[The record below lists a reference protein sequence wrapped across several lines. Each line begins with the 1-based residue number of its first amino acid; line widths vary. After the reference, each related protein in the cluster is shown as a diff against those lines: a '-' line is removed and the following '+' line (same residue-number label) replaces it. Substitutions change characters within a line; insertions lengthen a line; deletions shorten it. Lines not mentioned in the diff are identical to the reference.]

1 MAKRKPLSFNNK
13 ELTKNLKES
22 TGKGIDAF
30 FSPTPPPQV
39 VEQKLEPKK
48 EPPPQVVEQ
57 KPEPKKEVQ
66 SITKIK
72 QDSKEAKMIK
82 IKKETKQESNI
93 TSNITILQFTD
104 DEIEE
109 LREPAYK
116 AQTFRLTEREIEWV
130 KDTSYHLSKEIKR
143 GKVSQADVLRISFK
157 LFANFLEINKTSL
170 IKILER
176 IK

>member
-1 MAKRKPLSFNNK
+1 MKAQGLTIKSWRKLSMAKRQPISFDND

-22 TGKGIDAF
+22 AGNGLDALF
-30 FSPTPPPQV
+30 TSTPRPQV
-39 VEQKLEPKK
+39 EKPKIEPVK
-48 EPPPQVVEQ
+48 E
-57 KPEPKKEVQ
+57 
-66 SITKIK
+66 IK
-72 QDSKEAKMIK
+72 QTTKKAKMINDK
-82 IKKETKQESNI
+82 KEIKKTNNITSNM

-109 LREPAYK
+109 LREPAYM

-130 KDTSYHLSKEIKR
+130 KDTAYRLSKEIKR
-143 GKVSQADVLRISFK
+143 GKVSQADVLRVSFR
-157 LFANFLEINKTSL
+157 LFENLLEINKADL

>member
-22 TGKGIDAF
+22 TGKGVDAF

-39 VEQKLEPKK
+39 VEQK
-48 EPPPQVVEQ
+48 
-57 KPEPKKEVQ
+57 PEPNKEVQ

-72 QDSKEAKMIK
+72 QDSKEVKMIK
-82 IKKETKQESNI
+82 IKKDTKQENNI

-116 AQTFRLTEREIEWV
+116 AQTFRLTERETEWV
-130 KDTSYHLSKEIKR
+130 KDTSYRLSKEIKR
-143 GKVSQADVLRISFK
+143 GKVSQADILRISFK
-157 LFANFLEINKTSL
+157 LFANFLAIKKADL

>member
-30 FSPTPPPQV
+30 FSPT
-39 VEQKLEPKK
+39 
-48 EPPPQVVEQ
+48 PPPQVVEQ

-93 TSNITILQFTD
+93 TIYWWWNRRT
-104 DEIEE
+104 
-109 LREPAYK
+109 P
-116 AQTFRLTEREIEWV
+116 W
-130 KDTSYHLSKEIKR
+130 
-143 GKVSQADVLRISFK
+143 
-157 LFANFLEINKTSL
+157 TSL
-170 IKILER
+170 
-176 IK
+176 

>member
-1 MAKRKPLSFNNK
+1 MAKRKPLSFNNE

-22 TGKGIDAF
+22 TGKGMDAF
-30 FSPTPPPQV
+30 FSPTP
-39 VEQKLEPKK
+39 L
-48 EPPPQVVEQ
+48 PQVVEQ
-57 KPEPKKEVQ
+57 KPEPKKEAQ
-66 SITKIK
+66 FLTEIK

-82 IKKETKQESNI
+82 IKKRTKQVSNI

-143 GKVSQADVLRISFK
+143 GKVSQADILRISFK
-157 LFANFLEINKTSL
+157 LFANFLAINKADL

>member
-1 MAKRKPLSFNNK
+1 MAKRKPLLFNNK

-22 TGKGIDAF
+22 TGKGMDAF
-30 FSPTPPPQV
+30 FSPAPS
-39 VEQKLEPKK
+39 
-48 EPPPQVVEQ
+48 PQVVEQ
-57 KPEPKKEVQ
+57 KPEPKKEAKF
-66 SITKIK
+66 ITKIK

-93 TSNITILQFTD
+93 TSNITIFQFTD

-157 LFANFLEINKTSL
+157 LFANLLEINKAIL

>member
-1 MAKRKPLSFNNK
+1 MAKRKPLSFNNE

-22 TGKGIDAF
+22 AGKGLDAF
-30 FSPTPPPQV
+30 FPPTP
-39 VEQKLEPKK
+39 L
-48 EPPPQVVEQ
+48 PQVVEQ
-57 KPEPKKEVQ
+57 KPEPREEAQ
-66 SITKIK
+66 FITKIK

-82 IKKETKQESNI
+82 TKKEAKQESNI

-116 AQTFRLTEREIEWV
+116 AQTFRLTERETEWV
-130 KDTSYHLSKEIKR
+130 KDTSYRLSKEIKR
-143 GKVSQADVLRISFK
+143 GKVSQADILRISFK
-157 LFANFLEINKTSL
+157 LFANFLAIKKADL

>member
-1 MAKRKPLSFNNK
+1 MAKRTPLSFDND

-22 TGKGIDAF
+22 TGKGLNAF
-30 FSPTPPPQV
+30 FSTTPPPQT
-39 VEQKLEPKK
+39 VEQKQPEIKK
-48 EPPPQVVEQ
+48 ETQPHIE
-57 KPEPKKEVQ
+57 
-66 SITKIK
+66 IK
-72 QDSKEAKMIK
+72 QDSKESKMIK
-82 IKKETKQESNI
+82 TNKKIKQESNI
-93 TSNITILQFTD
+93 ASNITILQFTD

-109 LREPAYK
+109 LREPAYQ

-130 KDTSYHLSKEIKR
+130 KDTAYRLSKEIKR

-157 LFANFLEINKTSL
+157 LFENFLEINKADL

>member
-1 MAKRKPLSFNNK
+1 MAKRKPLSFNNE

-39 VEQKLEPKK
+39 VEQK
-48 EPPPQVVEQ
+48 
-57 KPEPKKEVQ
+57 PEPKKEAQ
-66 SITKIK
+66 PIAKAK

-82 IKKETKQESNI
+82 IKKKTKQESNI

-143 GKVSQADVLRISFK
+143 GKVSQADILRISFK
-157 LFANFLEINKTSL
+157 LFANFLEINKKVL
-170 IKILER
+170 IKILKR

>member
-1 MAKRKPLSFNNK
+1 MAKRKPLSFNNE

-22 TGKGIDAF
+22 AGKGLDAF
-30 FSPTPPPQV
+30 FSPTPPPQIA
-39 VEQKLEPKK
+39 
-48 EPPPQVVEQ
+48 EQ
-57 KPEPKKEVQ
+57 KPEPRKEVKFL
-66 SITKIK
+66 TKIK
-72 QDSKEAKMIK
+72 QESKEAKMIK
-82 IKKETKQESNI
+82 TNKNTKQVSNI

-109 LREPAYK
+109 LRLPAYQ

-130 KDTSYHLSKEIKR
+130 KDTAYRLSKEIKR
-143 GKVSQADVLRISFK
+143 GKVSQADILRISFK
-157 LFANFLEINKTSL
+157 LFENYLEINKADL

>member
-1 MAKRKPLSFNNK
+1 MAKRKPLSFNNE

-22 TGKGIDAF
+22 AGKGLDAF
-30 FSPTPPPQV
+30 FSPTPLPQV
-39 VEQKLEPKK
+39 VK
-48 EPPPQVVEQ
+48 Q
-57 KPEPKKEVQ
+57 KPEPEKEAQ
-66 SITKIK
+66 FITKIK
-72 QDSKEAKMIK
+72 QDSKEAKVIK
-82 IKKETKQESNI
+82 IKKDTKQESNI

-116 AQTFRLTEREIEWV
+116 AQTFRLTERETEWV
-130 KDTSYHLSKEIKR
+130 KDTSYRLSKEIKR
-143 GKVSQADVLRISFK
+143 GKVSQADILRISFK
-157 LFANFLEINKTSL
+157 LFANFLAIKKADL

>member
-22 TGKGIDAF
+22 TGKGVDAF

-39 VEQKLEPKK
+39 VEQK
-48 EPPPQVVEQ
+48 
-57 KPEPKKEVQ
+57 PEPNKEVQ

-116 AQTFRLTEREIEWV
+116 AQAFRLTEREIEWV

>member
-1 MAKRKPLSFNNK
+1 MAKRKPLSFNNE

-39 VEQKLEPKK
+39 VEQKLKPKK
-48 EPPPQVVEQ
+48 EDQPIA
-57 KPEPKKEVQ
+57 K
-66 SITKIK
+66 TK
-72 QDSKEAKMIK
+72 QESKEAKMIK

>member
-1 MAKRKPLSFNNK
+1 MAKRKPLLFNNK

-22 TGKGIDAF
+22 TGKGMDAF

-39 VEQKLEPKK
+39 VEQK
-48 EPPPQVVEQ
+48 
-57 KPEPKKEVQ
+57 PEPKKEAKF
-66 SITKIK
+66 ITKIK

-157 LFANFLEINKTSL
+157 LFANLLEINKAIL

>member
-30 FSPTPPPQV
+30 FSPTPQAQI
-39 VEQKLEPKK
+39 VEQKIEPKK
-48 EPPPQVVEQ
+48 GAQPIA
-57 KPEPKKEVQ
+57 K
-66 SITKIK
+66 TK

-93 TSNITILQFTD
+93 TILQFND

-130 KDTSYHLSKEIKR
+130 KDTSYHLSKEVKR

>member
-1 MAKRKPLSFNNK
+1 MAKRKPLSFNNE

-22 TGKGIDAF
+22 TGKGMDAF
-30 FSPTPPPQV
+30 FSPTPLSQD

-48 EPPPQVVEQ
+48 EAQFLTE
-57 KPEPKKEVQ
+57 
-66 SITKIK
+66 IK

-82 IKKETKQESNI
+82 IKKRTKQVSNI

-143 GKVSQADVLRISFK
+143 GKVSQADILRISFK
-157 LFANFLEINKTSL
+157 LFANFLAINKADL

>member
-1 MAKRKPLSFNNK
+1 MAKRKPLSFNNE

-22 TGKGIDAF
+22 AGKGLDAF

-39 VEQKLEPKK
+39 VEQK
-48 EPPPQVVEQ
+48 
-57 KPEPKKEVQ
+57 PEPRKEAK
-66 SITKIK
+66 TLTEIK
-72 QDSKEAKMIK
+72 QESKEAKMIK
-82 IKKETKQESNI
+82 TKKEAKQESNI

-116 AQTFRLTEREIEWV
+116 AQTFRLTERETEWV
-130 KDTSYHLSKEIKR
+130 KDTSYRLSKEIKR
-143 GKVSQADVLRISFK
+143 GKVSQADILRISFK
-157 LFANFLEINKTSL
+157 LFANFLAIKKADL